1 MHGATRY
8 DYFVVDNTVYMNKVN
23 NNICAVYSNNKQ
35 VRSSVKMP
43 RIPSTIQLTLDVVL
57 TNNIQKQQKKVKNKQ
72 NNLKQSRAKK
82 FHLKKS
88 TLLD

>member
-23 NNICAVYSNNKQ
+23 NSICAVYSNNKQ
-35 VRSSVKMP
+35 VRRSVKMP
-43 RIPSTIQLTLDVVL
+43 RILSTIQLTLDVVL
-57 TNNIQKQQKKVKNKQ
+57 TNNIQKQQNKVKNTQK
-72 NNLKQSRAKK
+72 NLKQSRAKI

-88 TLLD
+88 TL